1 MSIISFESR
10 LASEESLETFLQ
22 TLMMYPW
29 RYTLYDIQKR
39 WLKEA
44 KNGKEFI
51 IPTVAIARIAPYPLE
66 LVRFYDFLKAYSD
79 TKVFSPKFTKF
90 IEEYIQTYENL
101 EDLRQASLAC
111 ILYSQIIK
119 KRFGEEVIL
128 KGLRALSGRTKE
140 ALFYWVKGYCENN
153 KIILTDEGFKEKTAK
168 KKKAY
173 GLDQSGVV
181 KDQNDI
187 GSGQQNILDIMKQD
201 ADVHPQEVLLK
212 QREKDEQ
219 PPRKYRSVI

>member
-22 TLMMYPW
+22 TLMAYPW
-29 RYTLYDIQKR
+29 RYTIKDLLRR
-39 WLKEA
+39 WVKEME
-44 KNGKEFI
+44 NGKGFV
-51 IPTVAIARIAPYPLE
+51 IPTAVVAKIAPNPQE
-66 LVRFYDFLKAYSD
+66 LCDFVSSIMSYTNRNHRSYL
-79 TKVFSPKFTKF
+79 SPKFIKF
-90 IEEYIQTYENL
+90 FEDYIQNYEDK
-101 EDLRQASLAC
+101 EEAAKAC
-111 ILYSQIIK
+111 IRYSYIMV
-119 KRFGEEVIL
+119 KRFGEETIL
-128 KGLRALSGRTKE
+128 RVADRIGW
-140 ALFYWVKGYCENN
+140 WVDRYCERFHLVLG
-153 KIILTDEGFKEKTAK
+153 KDGFTTKTAK